1 MIIIFLG
8 IALAALAFAFLANRG
23 ANGYRDRHMISE
35 LVGMLG
41 LGATGLCAILYCF
54 LAWNWIAAEHK
65 MGIINR
71 EYGTS
76 YTQAEVFYGSDVI
89 ETVRQLDRKRYE
101 VNGDL
106 IRREGR

>member
-1 MIIIFLG
+1 MTIIFFG
-8 IALAALAFAFLANRG
+8 IALAALVVAFLANRG
-23 ANGYRDRHMISE
+23 ANGHRDRHMISE
-35 LVGMLG
+35 LFCMLG
-41 LGATGLCAILYCF
+41 LGLCAILYCF

-89 ETVRQLDRKRYE
+89 DTVRQLDRKRYE

-106 IRREGR
+106 LRRDDR